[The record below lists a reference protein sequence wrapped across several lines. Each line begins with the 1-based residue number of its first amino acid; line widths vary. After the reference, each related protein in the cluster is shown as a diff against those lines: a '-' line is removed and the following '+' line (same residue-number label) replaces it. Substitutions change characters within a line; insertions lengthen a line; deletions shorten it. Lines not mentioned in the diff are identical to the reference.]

1 MGSLKCGSYY
11 LGQISIL
18 GPLFSETPMLAF
30 KVYGFRG
37 VRGLGFRDSGFR
49 GLGGLGV
56 KGLGKSNLQG
66 FEHVQSILY
75 TISRRL

>member
-1 MGSLKCGSYY
+1 MR
-11 LGQISIL
+11 
-18 GPLFSETPMLAF
+18 AF

-66 FEHVQSILY
+66 FEHLQSILY
-75 TISRRL
+75 TIARRL